1 MHLNTAL
8 SALSARPINSL
19 LPKKLKYLVP
29 LVGLLLSC
37 DSHLQGE
44 PPLHKA
50 AYKGEV
56 TQIEMLIQ
64 AGEKVNSL
72 NSEGATP
79 LHWAAF
85 KGQLEAAK
93 ILVKYG
99 ADVNAKTNKGSTP
112 LRLATTHKKESL
124 INYLKSRGGM
134 VD

>member
-1 MHLNTAL
+1 MHPNTAL
-8 SALSARPINSL
+8 SALPSNSFI
-19 LPKKLKYLVP
+19 PQKLKYLVP
-29 LVGLLLSC
+29 LICLLLSC

-50 AYKGEV
+50 AYKGEIE
-56 TQIEMLIQ
+56 QIEKLIK

-93 ILVKYG
+93 TLVKYG
-99 ADVNAKTNKGSTP
+99 AEVNAKTNKGSTP
-112 LRLATTHKKESL
+112 LRLATTHKKEAL
-124 INYLKSRGGM
+124 INYLKSRGGV

>member
-1 MHLNTAL
+1 MRLNTAL
-8 SALSARPINSL
+8 TARPINTL
-19 LPKKLKYLVP
+19 IPQKLKYLVP
-29 LVGLLLSC
+29 LIWLLLSC

-56 TQIEMLIQ
+56 EQIEKLIK

-93 ILVKYG
+93 TLVKYG
-99 ADVNAKTNKGSTP
+99 AKVNSKTNKGSTP
-112 LRLATTHKKESL
+112 LRLATTHKKEEL
-124 INYLKSRGGM
+124 INYLKSRGGV

>member
-1 MHLNTAL
+1 MRLNTAL
-8 SALSARPINSL
+8 SALTINSFI
-19 LPKKLKYLVP
+19 PQKLKCLVP
-29 LVGLLLSC
+29 LICLLLSC

-44 PPLHKA
+44 PPLHQA
-50 AYKGEV
+50 VYKGEV
-56 TQIEMLIQ
+56 NQIEKLIQ

-112 LRLATTHKKESL
+112 MRLATTHKKEAL
-124 INYLKSRGGM
+124 INYLKSRGGV